1 MKKRSLDLWG
11 LLSVVGLLIFGSFN
25 ILGIRPD
32 LFLNYIFFSLLGLA
46 FFVLFF
52 RLKTHFFK
60 DNYFILFICFVLLF
74 ILTALLGEEV
84 RGAKRWINFFIFNFQ
99 TSEFYKPF
107 FLLIM
112 ATLLSTHNR
121 FMTQRIIVTFM
132 AFFIPFIFVLTQP
145 DLGSALMYLVVF
157 FAMLFYS
164 GYSTIKLLYI
174 SLAGF
179 VGLPIG
185 WQFLQNYQKL
195 RIIGFINPDL
205 DPRGITYNLHQAI
218 ITVGSGGLLGR
229 GLGLSTQA
237 RHNFL
242 PEFHTDFAFASLVE
256 QFGFVGGLV
265 VLLLYMVLLY
275 RLTVKIFTH
284 KNDLFAYLYLSGS
297 LIFISLAIFVNVGMN
312 LGILPVTGIAL
323 PFISY
328 GGSSIVSTMIMLG
341 LAFSI

>member
-1 MKKRSLDLWG
+1 
-11 LLSVVGLLIFGSFN
+11 
-25 ILGIRPD
+25 
-32 LFLNYIFFSLLGLA
+32 
-46 FFVLFF
+46 
-52 RLKTHFFK
+52 
-60 DNYFILFICFVLLF
+60 
-74 ILTALLGEEV
+74 
-84 RGAKRWINFFIFNFQ
+84 
-99 TSEFYKPF
+99 
-107 FLLIM
+107 
-112 ATLLSTHNR
+112 
-121 FMTQRIIVTFM
+121 
-132 AFFIPFIFVLTQP
+132 
-145 DLGSALMYLVVF
+145 
-157 FAMLFYS
+157 
-164 GYSTIKLLYI
+164 
-174 SLAGF
+174 
-179 VGLPIG
+179 
-185 WQFLQNYQKL
+185 
-195 RIIGFINPDL
+195 
-205 DPRGITYNLHQAI
+205 
-218 ITVGSGGLLGR
+218 
-229 GLGLSTQA
+229 LGLSTQA